1 MKIKERFTEAKLKA
15 KTYWE
20 GHKGFVKGAA
30 AGAVGTIVVAALYT
44 LREGKPSEEELEH
57 RRLEAEYPKYYSA
70 DKDGY
75 GLEVLYSRTNGVMS
89 FDEIAEDISNGNFH
103 EIDVH

>member
-1 MKIKERFTEAKLKA
+1 MKMKERLTEAKAKA
-15 KTYWE
+15 KNYWE
-20 GHKGFVKGAA
+20 DHKAFVKGAA
-30 AGAVGTIVVAALYT
+30 IGAGGIIVLVAFDK

-57 RRLEAEYPKYYSA
+57 RRLEREYPKYYSA
-70 DKDGY
+70 SNDGY

-89 FDEIAEDISNGNFH
+89 FDEIAEDIAAGNFH